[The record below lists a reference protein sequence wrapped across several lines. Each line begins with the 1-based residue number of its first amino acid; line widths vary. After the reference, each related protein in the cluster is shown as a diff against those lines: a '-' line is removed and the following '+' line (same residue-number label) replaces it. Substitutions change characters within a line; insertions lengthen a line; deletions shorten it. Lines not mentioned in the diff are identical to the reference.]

1 MSDPTD
7 PIESSELADWEDFV
21 STPVPPAP
29 RARFFI
35 GRRALM
41 FIAAGGAVV
50 VVIGLIL
57 LWPGRSFQEQPGE
70 LADLVVAETYEAE
83 IIDIAPGP
91 CENCIDVTFAMTA
104 GPDEGRLVDQVFSVS
119 QLTSFDIGDRVVMG
133 YRPDADEDFQYQFFD
148 RQRRAVLWWVALLFA
163 GAVVALGRLRGLAA
177 LAGLVAS
184 LAVLFWFVLPG
195 ILDGQP
201 PVLVA
206 VVGAAAVAY
215 LALYVAHGFR
225 PLTTVALVGTLSAL
239 VLTVLLSSVVVEA
252 AQLTGFASEEA
263 SFLTLFSEELDFR
276 GLVLAGIVL
285 GAMGA
290 LDDVTVTQASAVWEL
305 RAADPTM
312 TPGDLFRAGLRIGR
326 DHIASTVN
334 TLVLAYSGAALP
346 LLALFVLSE
355 QSLGSLAN
363 SEAVATEIIRTLVG
377 SIGLVA
383 AVPLTTWLAAHAA
396 VEDGSPSGRV

>member
-1 MSDPTD
+1 MSDPID
-7 PIESSELADWEDFV
+7 PQDADLAEWEEFAA
-21 STPVPPAP
+21 TPVPTPDSP
-29 RARFFI
+29 RLVI
-35 GRRALM
+35 GRRALTV
-41 FIAAGGAVV
+41 IAITGGVLV
-50 VVIGLIL
+50 LVGLIL
-57 LWPGRSFQEQPGE
+57 LWPGRSFREQPSD
-70 LADLVVAETYEAE
+70 LADFVVAETYEAE
-83 IIDIAPGP
+83 VIDIRPGP
-91 CENCIDVTFAMTA
+91 CESCIDVTFVMSA
-104 GPDEGRLVDQVFSVS
+104 GPDEGRLVDQVFSES
-119 QLTSFDIGDRVVMG
+119 PITNFDLGDRVVMG
-133 YRPDADEDFQYQFFD
+133 YRPDADADFQYQFFD
-148 RQRRAVLWWVALLFA
+148 RQRRSVLRWVAFLFA
-163 GAVVALGRLRGLAA
+163 GAVVLLGGLRGVAA
-177 LAGLVAS
+177 LAGLGAS
-184 LAVLFWFVLPG
+184 LGVLFWFVLPA

-206 VVGAAAVAY
+206 VVGASAVAY

-239 VLTVLLSSVVVEA
+239 MLTVALSSFVVEA

-263 SFLTLFSEELDFR
+263 SYLTLFSEQLDFR

-305 RAADPTM
+305 RAADPSM
-312 TPGDLFRAGLRIGR
+312 SPADLFRAGLRIGR

-346 LLALFVLSE
+346 LLALFVLAE

-396 VEDGSPSGRV
+396 AEGQ

>member
-1 MSDPTD
+1 VSEPTD
-7 PIESSELADWEDFV
+7 PDLDADLADWEEFV
-21 STPVPPAP
+21 ATPDPPTSSQ
-29 RARFFI
+29 RLVI

-41 FIAAGGAVV
+41 LIAAAGAVL
-50 VVIGLIL
+50 VVIGLVL
-57 LWPGRSFQEQPGE
+57 LWPGRSFREQPSD
-70 LADLVVAETYEAE
+70 LADFVVAETYEAE
-83 IIDIAPGP
+83 VIDIRPGP
-91 CENCIDVTFAMTA
+91 CENCIEVTFVMNA

-119 QLTSFDIGDRVVMG
+119 PITNFDPGDRVVMG
-133 YRPDADEDFQYQFFD
+133 YRPDVEADFQYQFFD
-148 RQRRAVLWWVALLFA
+148 RQRRGVLLWVSLLFA
-163 GAVVALGRLRGLAA
+163 GAVVLLGRLRGLAA
-177 LAGLVAS
+177 LAGLGAS
-184 LAVLFWFVLPG
+184 LGVLFWFVLPS
-195 ILDGQP
+195 ILDGKP

-206 VVGAAAVAY
+206 VVGAAAIAY

-239 VLTVLLSSVVVEA
+239 VLTVALSSLVVEA

-263 SFLTLFSEELDFR
+263 SYLTLFSVELDFP

-305 RAADPTM
+305 RAADPGM
-312 TPGDLFRAGLRIGR
+312 SASDLFRAGLRIGR

-396 VEDGSPSGRV
+396 AEGT

>member
-7 PIESSELADWEDFV
+7 PFETPELSDWEDFL
-21 STPVPPAP
+21 STPEHEHEA
-29 RARFFI
+29 ARFHI
-35 GRRALM
+35 GRRALAA
-41 FIAAGGAVV
+41 IAVGGAVV
-50 VVIGLIL
+50 VLMGLIL
-57 LWPGRSFQEQPGE
+57 LWPGRSFQQQPGE

-83 IIDIAPGP
+83 VIDISPGP

-119 QLTSFDIGDRVVMG
+119 QITAFDVGDRVVMG
-133 YRPDADEDFQYQFFD
+133 YRPDVDEDFQYQFFD

-163 GAVVALGRLRGLAA
+163 GAVVALGRLRGVAA

-206 VVGAAAVAY
+206 IVGASAVAY

-225 PLTTVALVGTLSAL
+225 LLTTVALVGTLSAL
-239 VLTVLLSSVVVEA
+239 VLTVVLSSIVVGA
-252 AQLTGFASEEA
+252 AELTGFASEEA

-312 TPGDLFRAGLRIGR
+312 TPRNLFRAGLRIGR

-396 VEDGSPSGRV
+396 VEDGPPARP

>member
-396 VEDGSPSGRV
+396 VEDG